1 MGCGKLAFSVGP
13 AASGLGSGSRGLGVR
28 GLGGLG
34 FSMFDAF
41 PDCIMRFSSSD
52 LVGVLSFEAL
62 SLPALSSTGC

>member
-52 LVGVLSFEAL
+52 LVGV
-62 SLPALSSTGC
+62 